1 MKSLLRI
8 SALSAAAGIFIA
20 SAGAGAQLLII
31 GNDEKVSF
39 DENTGKTITHPAGK
53 DTVSIIDIADPA
65 NPKIIVNLAL
75 MNTITGPPV
84 NLAITPDRHL
94 ALVANSLD
102 WVKDGDGWKG
112 APDNKIYVIDLAASP
127 PTQIGTVEA
136 GKQASG
142 MAINRAGTLALVAN
156 RAENSVTALATS
168 DGKNVKP
175 IGTVS
180 VATQPTAAVAAPPPA
195 LPVAVAITPDGKRA
209 LVVKSGANRVGL
221 LDIDGQKVSYAQVDG
236 KNYDMATGLNPLNV
250 QITPDGK
257 LAIVNNIG
265 GGQDGQV
272 DTVGVIDLEASP
284 PRVIDQIVVGDGP
297 EGLAVSPAG
306 GYAASLILNGTG
318 GTPKTAFYRHDKSYV
333 ALLKIDGK
341 TVRKVAQAD
350 VGGLAEG
357 IAFSP
362 DGRYLYVGNFVDGD
376 IDILRVDGDTPDQGG
391 QPGSTRASRLDAQQY
406 ALSETEN
413 RKMTE
418 IQRVAILTGAAGGIG
433 RGMTRALLAAG
444 IGVAGIDRDRERP
457 SRRARVSKARQ
468 PICSQSK
475 PT

>member
-1 MKSLLRI
+1 MNSLLRLFTL
-8 SALSAAAGIFIA
+8 SVAGCAAFALPGESR
-20 SAGAGAQLLII
+20 AQLLIT

-53 DTVSIIDIADPA
+53 DTVSVIDIADPA
-65 NPKIIVNLAL
+65 KPKIIVNLTL

-84 NLAITPDRHL
+84 NLAITSDRHL

-102 WVKDGDGWKG
+102 WVKDGEGWKG
-112 APDNKIYVIDLAASP
+112 VPDNKIYVIDLTASP
-127 PTQIGTVEA
+127 PTQIGIVEA
-136 GKQASG
+136 GKQPSG
-142 MAINRAGTLALVAN
+142 MAINKAGSLALVAN
-156 RAENSVTALATS
+156 RAEDSVSVLS
-168 DGKNVKP
+168 IDGKNVKP
-175 IGTVS
+175 VGTVS

-257 LAIVNNIG
+257 LGIVNNIG

-272 DTVGVIDLEASP
+272 DTVGVIDLEANP
-284 PRVIDQIVVGDGP
+284 PRVIDQVVVGDGP

-318 GTPKTAFYRHDKSYV
+318 GTPKTAFYRHDNSYV
-333 ALLKIDGK
+333 ALLKIEGK
-341 TVRKVAQAD
+341 TMRKVAQAD

-362 DGRYLYVGNFVDGD
+362 DGRYLYVGNFVDGN
-376 IDILRVDGDTPDQGG
+376 IDILRLDGDSLTKVASLALPGH
-391 QPGSTRASRLDAQQY
+391 PASMRGST
-406 ALSETEN
+406 
-413 RKMTE
+413 
-418 IQRVAILTGAAGGIG
+418 
-433 RGMTRALLAAG
+433 
-444 IGVAGIDRDRERP
+444 P
-457 SRRARVSKARQ
+457 
-468 PICSQSK
+468 
-475 PT
+475 

>member
-1 MKSLLRI
+1 MRATLLLV
-8 SALSAAAGIFIA
+8 ALVAGVG
-20 SAGAGAQLLII
+20 GALLPSSVVRAQLLIT

-39 DENTGKTITHPAGK
+39 DPNTGKTVTHPAGK
-53 DTVSIIDIADPA
+53 DTVSIIDISDPA
-65 NPKIIVNLAL
+65 KPKIVVNLPL

-84 NLAITPDRHL
+84 NLAITPDQHL

-102 WVKDGDGWKG
+102 WVKAGDGWKG
-112 APDNKIYVIDLAASP
+112 VPDNKIYVIDLTTSP
-127 PTQIGTVEA
+127 PAQIGTVEA

-156 RAENSVTALATS
+156 RAEDSVTVLAI

-175 IGTVS
+175 VGTVS
-180 VATQPTAAVAAPPPA
+180 VATKPTAAVPAPPPA

-209 LVVKSGANRVGL
+209 LVVKGGANRVGL
-221 LDIDGQKVSYAQVDG
+221 LDIDGQKVTYAQVDG

-284 PRVIDQIVVGDGP
+284 PRVIDQVVVGDGP
-297 EGLAVSPAG
+297 EGLAMSPAG

-318 GTPKTAFYRHDKSYV
+318 GTPKTAFFRHEHSYV

-341 TVRKVAQAD
+341 TVRKVAQAE

-362 DGRYLYVGNFVDGD
+362 DGRFLYVGNFVDGD
-376 IDILRVDGDTPDQGG
+376 IDILRLDGDALTKI
-391 QPGSTRASRLDAQQY
+391 GSL
-406 ALSETEN
+406 ALSGHPAS
-413 RKMTE
+413 M
-418 IQRVAILTGAAGGIG
+418 
-433 RGMTRALLAAG
+433 RGNT
-444 IGVAGIDRDRERP
+444 P
-457 SRRARVSKARQ
+457 
-468 PICSQSK
+468 
-475 PT
+475 